1 METKI
6 SLFAVTAIFIL
17 VILSAILVS
26 AATITITSAPALS
39 QTGNS
44 VNIKLK
50 SDVNETV
57 TFSGLNDIIVGSKKV
72 DFTLPTPN
80 PVNLVADE
88 EKTITIDYTVESGFV
103 FEFGEDYSTILNL
116 NGSSSGLYTQKLSFE
131 STDYC
136 TADNNGELEVTIE
149 DITVRRGFSDND
161 NEWYPLDEV
170 EVEVQVSNDGNE
182 DIDNIELQ
190 WCLYDLDNKE
200 CVMDDEENDFDLKDG
215 NDETITIAF
224 TLDPNDLDSSVTN
237 YEFHVR
243 ATGEV
248 NGGTYDGDSTCN
260 SDKEDVDVI
269 IGNDFVVLSNI
280 EVPETV
286 QCNVEFVVNA
296 ETWNVGDSDQDDVS
310 VTIEN
315 SQLGIS
321 EDVLVGDIDTFDK
334 EDLNARLK
342 ITNNNVKDGSY
353 SLTFKVFD
361 EDDDIYESEDDEES
375 EFSKSITVQGCGTT
389 QDKSKALIEATLE
402 EGGEAGKNLII
413 KATVTNT
420 GNEEETFIISLS
432 GYESWAT
439 TQSLEPSTLSLGSG
453 ESKDVLITLKV
464 NKDVSGEKALDIE
477 ATPTT
482 GESTSQTVAVTIQKS
497 SGGFGGIT
505 GSAIN
510 GDNWYL
516 WGIGAL
522 NIILVIVIIIVA
534 VRVARS

>member
-315 SQLGIS
+315 SQLGIL
-321 EDVLVGDIDTFDK
+321 EDVLVGDINAFDK
-334 EDLNARLK
+334 EDLNARIQLPS
-342 ITNNNVKDGSY
+342 NVKDGSY

-439 TQSLEPSTLSLGSG
+439 ALVDPMSLTVLPGST
-453 ESKDVLITLKV
+453 KDVRLALNAKSDADAG
-464 NKDVSGEKALDIE
+464 NKIKD
-477 ATPTT
+477 
-482 GESTSQTVAVTIQKS
+482 
-497 SGGFGGIT
+497 
-505 GSAIN
+505 AIN
-510 GDNWYL
+510 KSLSIGRHPVKNIYL
-516 WGIGAL
+516 KENCIE
-522 NIILVIVIIIVA
+522 NITQEIVKFCK
-534 VRVARS
+534 